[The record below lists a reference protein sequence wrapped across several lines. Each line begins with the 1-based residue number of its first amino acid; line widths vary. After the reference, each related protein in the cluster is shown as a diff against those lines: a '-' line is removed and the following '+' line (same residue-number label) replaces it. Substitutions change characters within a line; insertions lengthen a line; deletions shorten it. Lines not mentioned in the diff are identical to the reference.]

1 MPDIPEIELDPVIG
15 PILRIKSPDGTF
27 SKLLDMNNDGVF
39 CLGGEPVKGV
49 PAGYMD
55 VTSMGESNSTGWS
68 IKATMTPDVLDAEYF
83 IMISFDWRTN
93 STAIDFEA
101 KIEVDG
107 SPVWEMTD
115 RINNSS
121 SSMSVPV
128 TRHIPI
134 VMTAGSPEIN
144 FSYRPS
150 ASNKKAYTSNVVL
163 AIWRRG

>member
-1 MPDIPEIELDPVIG
+1 
-15 PILRIKSPDGTF
+15 
-27 SKLLDMNNDGVF
+27 MNNDGVF

-121 SSMSVPV
+121 SSM
-128 TRHIPI
+128 
-134 VMTAGSPEIN
+134 
-144 FSYRPS
+144 
-150 ASNKKAYTSNVVL
+150 
-163 AIWRRG
+163 